1 MYEGPPYDPAVHHL
15 VGRLTTPALAVV
27 LLLSGCAREQEQVLA
42 AACRLGPEAV
52 QGALERA
59 PNAVALAGTRLS
71 ECLGRAGQPAD
82 IQQVGG
88 DYLEVATIL
97 AADARRDPEG
107 PAALRLGYLVGAVR
121 RGAASTQGFHSEI
134 VRRIEQETLPL
145 DTGAR
150 AFRAGERAG
159 RAAG

>member
-1 MYEGPPYDPAVHHL
+1 MYEGPTYDPG
-15 VGRLTTPALAVV
+15 VGRLTIGTLAVT
-27 LLLSGCAREQEQVLA
+27 LLLGGCARETEPELP
-42 AACRLGPEAV
+42 AACRSGAEAV
-52 QGALERA
+52 RAALAQA
-59 PNAVALAGTRLS
+59 PEPVTLAGTRLS
-71 ECLGRAGQPAD
+71 ECLGRAGETAD

-88 DYLEVATIL
+88 DYLEVATVL

-107 PAALRLGYLVGAVR
+107 RAALRLGYLVGAVR

-145 DTGAR
+145 DTRAR

>member
-1 MYEGPPYDPAVHHL
+1 M
-15 VGRLTTPALAVV
+15 GRLTIGMLAVA
-27 LLLSGCAREQEQVLA
+27 LLVIGCAREQEPVLA
-42 AACRLGPEAV
+42 ADCRSGPDAV
-52 QGALERA
+52 RAALERA
-59 PNAVALAGTRLS
+59 PDTVSLDGTRLS
-71 ECLGRAGQPAD
+71 ECLGRAGQPGD

-88 DYLEVATIL
+88 DYIEVATIL
-97 AADARRDPEG
+97 AADARRDPDG

-134 VRRIEQETLPL
+134 VRRIEQETLAL

-159 RAAG
+159 RAEG